1 MKKNLLNESE
11 IRKFMKFANLQPL
24 TENFIENSTSSLE
37 EEVVE
42 ETTDSVTEGETEATL
57 EEELLSEEDVD
68 VKDLVTKLMQ
78 VITDETGVE
87 VSVEDEAGMGDEGE
101 LGAEDPEMGDEMG
114 DEMGEPE
121 AAIGD
126 EPESGEVVDPAG
138 GEGAPE
144 GAEEEEAEDLM
155 LEMIN
160 IVTSRV
166 AARLLKESKNS

>member
-24 TENFIENSTSSLE
+24 TENFIENSTSNLE

-101 LGAEDPEMGDEMG
+101 LGAEEPEMG

-160 IVTSRV
+160 KVTSRV